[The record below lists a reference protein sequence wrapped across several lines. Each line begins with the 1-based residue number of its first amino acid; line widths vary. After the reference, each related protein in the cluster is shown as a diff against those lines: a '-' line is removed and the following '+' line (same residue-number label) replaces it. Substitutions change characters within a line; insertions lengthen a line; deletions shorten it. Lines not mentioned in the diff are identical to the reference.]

1 LVLKLK
7 ILDLKLPFYPCF
19 TSVFSKFVQQF
30 EKSVQPELKPVQL
43 VSALFPSVTPSLP
56 VSPVR
61 KSRVQIFGKMV
72 QPNFGSVQ
80 PDLQPV
86 QPNFGPAQP
95 NLSPIQS
102 PAESSSERKPLVESG
117 STGFRTGSTVFQSDF
132 PNDHQ
137 LLGAPLYTPPTLFPI
152 VEHAQNSIYNL
163 RNTSHSLSHTSCLSH
178 FKSLERNL

>member
-19 TSVFSKFVQQF
+19 ILVFSKFVQQF
-30 EKSVQPELKPVQL
+30 QKSVQPELKQVRP
-43 VSALFPSVTPSLP
+43 VSALFPSVTASLP

-61 KSRVQIFGKMV
+61 KSRVQIFGKTV
-72 QPNFGSVQ
+72 QPSFG
-80 PDLQPV
+80 PV

-95 NLSPIQS
+95 DLSPVQS
-102 PAESSSERKPLVESG
+102 PAESASEPKTPGGIRFNCFSV
-117 STGFRTGSTVFQSDF
+117 RF
-132 PNDHQ
+132 PQ
-137 LLGAPLYTPPTLFPI
+137 RPPAFGGTFIYTSHILPI
-152 VEHAQNSIYNL
+152 AEHDLDSICNL